1 MNTKNRRIET
11 EFGPD
16 TRFELRPVAEAPF
29 RAVFEDRF
37 ERLKARLL
45 SESLEA
51 PWEPQLHSDVRRAAN
66 EAAALARLTPYPLLV
81 FPILFEERAMK
92 ALRKAGEQKSTRER
106 NCALIAL

>member
-1 MNTKNRRIET
+1 MNAKNRRLET

-16 TRFELRPVAEAPF
+16 TRFELRAVAVAPF
-29 RAVFEDRF
+29 RAVFEDGF
-37 ERLKARLL
+37 ERLKARLV

-51 PWEPQLHSDVRRAAN
+51 VWEPRLHSEVRRAAH

-81 FPILFEERAMK
+81 FPILFEERTQDS
-92 ALRKAGEQKSTRER
+92 LRKAAGQKRARER